1 MHNLFKP
8 KEHVVEIIHEVS
20 GIWHKYLEI
29 DG

>member
-8 KEHVVEIIHEVS
+8 KEHVEEIIHEVS
-20 GIWHKYLEI
+20 GIWHKYFEI